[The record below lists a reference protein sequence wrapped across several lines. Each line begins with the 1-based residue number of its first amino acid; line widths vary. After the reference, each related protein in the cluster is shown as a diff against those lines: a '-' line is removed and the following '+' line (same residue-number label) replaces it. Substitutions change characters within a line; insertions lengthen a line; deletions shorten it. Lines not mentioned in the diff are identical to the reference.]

1 MKILLQTTSDQPIYR
16 QIADQIASQIIDGSL
31 LAGEALPSVRVLARD
46 LKISV
51 ITTTRSYSEL
61 EKDGLI
67 ASIAGKGFY
76 VLAQDTGLLKERRLN
91 QIESL
96 LEEAVAPSKQSG
108 IPIEELHS
116 LLDTLL
122 EGEDDYER

>member
-61 EKDGLI
+61 EKEGLI

-91 QIESL
+91 QIEAL
-96 LEEAVAPSKQSG
+96 LEEAVDLSKQYG

-116 LLDTLL
+116 LLDILF